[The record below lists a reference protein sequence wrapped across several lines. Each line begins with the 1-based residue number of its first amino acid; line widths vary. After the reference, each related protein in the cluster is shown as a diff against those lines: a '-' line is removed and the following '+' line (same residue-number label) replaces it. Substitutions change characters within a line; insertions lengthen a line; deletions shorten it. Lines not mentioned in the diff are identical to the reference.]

1 MVPDSEIRLYTI
13 AQVADLLSMSTRT
26 VYRWIKAGKLPIV
39 RLGRRVRIRHGDVV
53 ALIEQHQERCVPEE
67 A

>member
-13 AQVADLLSMSTRT
+13 TQVADLLSMSTRT

>member
-1 MVPDSEIRLYTI
+1 MVPDSEVRLYTI

>member
-1 MVPDSEIRLYTI
+1 MLPDSEIRLYTI

>member
-1 MVPDSEIRLYTI
+1 MSSESEVQLYTI
-13 AQVADLLSMSTRT
+13 AQVADLLGLSTRT
-26 VYRWIKAGKLPIV
+26 IYRWIKAGRLPIV

-53 ALIEQHQERCVPEE
+53 ALIEQNQERHTPDE

>member
-53 ALIEQHQERCVPEE
+53 ALIEQHQERCAPEE